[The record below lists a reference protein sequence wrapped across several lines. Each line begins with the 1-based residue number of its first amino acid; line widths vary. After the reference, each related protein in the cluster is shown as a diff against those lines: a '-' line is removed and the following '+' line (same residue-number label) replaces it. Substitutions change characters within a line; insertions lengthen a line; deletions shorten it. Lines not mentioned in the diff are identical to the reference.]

1 MENCC
6 RDVVEALGDRDA
18 LSPADAAIVE
28 AHLRGCSNCRALERG
43 LRAVPSLVRSA
54 IGGGL
59 DENESRAA
67 ARDALEA
74 LIATS
79 DARVRD
85 TLKKSLGDRTLTPDV
100 ELLKKA

>member
-6 RDVVEALGDRDA
+6 KDVVEALGDRES
-18 LSPADAAIVE
+18 LSPADAAIVT
-28 AHLRGCSNCRALERG
+28 AHLGGCANCRAIESG
-43 LRAVPSLVRSA
+43 LRAIPSLLRAA
-54 IGGGL
+54 IDGSL
-59 DENESRAA
+59 DEAESRIS

-85 TLKKSLGDRTLTPDV
+85 TLKKSLGDRTLTPDL